1 MNPDVGL
8 VGGGVGWTV
17 IDTPYRTLQ
26 RGRRTWSGQD
36 EGRKG
41 GEGRGTEG
49 GWEGKLNRRGEVWKR
64 VIHNKVKD
72 PEKVHFSK
80 GSSR

>member
-1 MNPDVGL
+1 MNLDVGL

-17 IDTPYRTLQ
+17 IDTSYRTLQ
-26 RGRRTWSGQD
+26 RGGRTWSGQD

-41 GEGRGTEG
+41 GDWRGTEG
-49 GWEGKLNRRGEVWKR
+49 GWEGKKR
-64 VIHNKVKD
+64 AIYNKVKD
-72 PEKVHFSK
+72 PEMVHFSK